1 MKRKTLA
8 KFAAAALAAVT
19 VFSTAMPA
27 FAAGTSYDTE
37 IDGTKTVNFTK
48 YLVMDADANVP
59 NATFTYTI
67 TAGTAVAKTE
77 SQQEV
82 LAGVDAEK
90 VTVGTVTFAPGD
102 TTKQDENSKVKNY
115 NKETQKYAEKT
126 ATLDFSNCA
135 FTEPGIYR
143 YTLTENTSTNTA
155 ITNDSATTRV
165 VDVYVQDI
173 SDDSAKKLKVAGIV
187 LHKDAMDMDSAKS
200 EGFTNKYG
208 TANITVGNDVSGNQ
222 GSHDKYFKY
231 TIEITDATPGTK
243 YTIDLTNADETV
255 PNNAATKSEYV
266 GQTNPTEVTVDK
278 DGKTT
283 ITVYLQ
289 DKQEITI
296 NGVSKGTKYNV
307 TVDGEDYTTSKTES
321 RPSETSGTIDAT
333 DIDTGYTANRE
344 GTIPTGVIMT
354 VAPFAIIALIG
365 VLGAVLILGR
375 RKKNAG
381 M

>member
-27 FAAGTSYDTE
+27 FAGTSYDTE
-37 IDGTKTVNFTK
+37 IDGTKTANFTK

-90 VTVGTVTFAPGD
+90 VTVGSVTFAPGD

-143 YTLTENTSTNTA
+143 YILTENASTNTA

-165 VDVYVQDI
+165 VDVYVQDNT
-173 SDDSAKKLKVAGIV
+173 DDSAKKLKVAGIV
-187 LHKDAMDMDSAKS
+187 LHKDATDMDSAKS

-243 YTIDLTNADETV
+243 YTIDLNNADGTV